1 MKKLVI
7 CILAVLALAACSKN
21 DQATPS
27 AQAGAQPATASSS
40 AASQV
45 VRKATYDPNLKP
57 AEIVWDSPEKKAR
70 WEALQ
75 AQRAQQAA
83 SHPAH

>member
-1 MKKLVI
+1 MKKLIFSIALV
-7 CILAVLALAACSKN
+7 AFLAACSKTDN
-21 DQATPS
+21 KSEPGNGSTA
-27 AQAGAQPATASSS
+27 AAATAAS

-75 AQRAQQAA
+75 AKRASA
-83 SHPAH
+83 SQPAP